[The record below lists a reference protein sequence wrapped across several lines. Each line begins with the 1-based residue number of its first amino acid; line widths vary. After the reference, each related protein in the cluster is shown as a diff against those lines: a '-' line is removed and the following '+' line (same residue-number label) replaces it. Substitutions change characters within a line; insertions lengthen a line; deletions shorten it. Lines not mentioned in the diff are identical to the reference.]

1 MNLKDLTYF
10 AALAEQKQFTAVSE
24 QFGVT
29 QPTISYALKRLE
41 EEFESALIVRDTTKK
56 SVVLTKTGQLVYELA
71 VKIRREIAFTKEE
84 VALQSIEKLRFGLPP
99 IIGMYYFRD
108 LLKKLGAL
116 ELLPYLETVEMGS
129 ADLMSQIKTG
139 QLDFGMVSSVDPIRI
154 SGVTATK
161 IASFPFVFA
170 TGDATKPDSMYF
182 DEIGAEEFVML
193 DEGFVHSRIF
203 KRLTEISDTHPK
215 ILFQTSNPETLKNVL
230 RDGVGMSFITAL
242 ALTQNATGLKQID
255 ILDVDMPTFDIY
267 LLSRDRAEVGPMSQA
282 ILRVIRDEW
291 QC

>member
-1 MNLKDLTYF
+1 
-10 AALAEQKQFTAVSE
+10 
-24 QFGVT
+24 
-29 QPTISYALKRLE
+29 
-41 EEFESALIVRDTTKK
+41 
-56 SVVLTKTGQLVYELA
+56 
-71 VKIRREIAFTKEE
+71 
-84 VALQSIEKLRFGLPP
+84 
-99 IIGMYYFRD
+99 
-108 LLKKLGAL
+108 
-116 ELLPYLETVEMGS
+116 
-129 ADLMSQIKTG
+129 
-139 QLDFGMVSSVDPIRI
+139 
-154 SGVTATK
+154 
-161 IASFPFVFA
+161 
-170 TGDATKPDSMYF
+170 MYF